1 MPQLLPSGVF
11 RSTSW
16 VLAMTLYRLSIVVAI
31 SFLLA
36 SLASAEATH
45 PYPGGVD
52 ADLWILAGQSNMVG
66 AQPLAVPEA
75 TDPRVMSFTLD
86 GEWVVAQHPLHRV
99 FEASAPVYR
108 NFFKMTPEQWADG
121 KAKSKAGASG
131 AGVGPGLD
139 FAKRVAEALDRPI
152 GLIPCALGAT
162 SMNDWDPALLDRGEE
177 SLYGNM
183 IHRARQVGGRIRGV
197 LWYQGEADVSNAEAV
212 LAYEQKM
219 LNLIDRIRLDL
230 DAPELPFIFAQ
241 VSRYVYSED
250 LGATWERGREIQRGL
265 PAKRPHVYM
274 VPTIDL
280 PLSDLIHVSAEGQRR
295 VGMRMADVALN
306 YVYQVPGRATPI
318 DFASAEVMPA
328 ISPYQQPVR
337 VRFSGVNGR
346 LVANGRLWGFETRAV
361 EGNTKPLPKPWAVE
375 LDPEHGDCV
384 ILWLN
389 APVEEPVDLYY
400 GAGMNPY
407 VNLTD
412 ERDMAVPAFGPVRV
426 GPGGSG

>member
-1 MPQLLPSGVF
+1 MFNYRFRAESALRLLSLILL
-11 RSTSW
+11 S
-16 VLAMTLYRLSIVVAI
+16 VLAAPVA
-31 SFLLA
+31 SV
-36 SLASAEATH
+36 EATH

-66 AQPLAVPEA
+66 AQPVTVPVA

-99 FEASAPVYR
+99 FEATAPVYR
-108 NFFKMTPEQWADG
+108 NFFKLTPEQWAAG
-121 KAKSKAGASG
+121 REGSKAGATGVG
-131 AGVGPGLD
+131 AGPGLD
-139 FAKRVAEALDRPI
+139 FAKGVAEALNRPI

-177 SLYGNM
+177 SLYGNL

-212 LAYEQKM
+212 AVYEAKM
-219 LNLIDRIRLDL
+219 LNLIDRLRADL
-230 DAPELPFIFAQ
+230 NAPELPFIFVQ
-241 VSRYVYSED
+241 VSRYVYAED
-250 LGATWERGREIQRGL
+250 LNATWERGREIQRGL
-265 PAKRPHVYM
+265 PGKRPQVYM
-274 VPTIDL
+274 VPAIDL

-295 VGMRMADVALN
+295 LGQRMAEVALTC
-306 YVYQVPGRATPI
+306 VYKQSGHATPI
-318 DFASAEVMPA
+318 DFASAEVMPT

-375 LDPEHGDCV
+375 LDPDNTDCV
-384 ILWLN
+384 IVWLN
-389 APVEEPVDLYY
+389 APLEEPVDLYY

-407 VNLTD
+407 ANLVD
-412 ERDMAVPAFGPVRV
+412 EKDMAVPASGPVRI
-426 GPGGSG
+426 GPGAG

>member
-1 MPQLLPSGVF
+1 MLNRHLRGKLVLRLIPLL
-11 RSTSW
+11 
-16 VLAMTLYRLSIVVAI
+16 VLL
-31 SFLLA
+31 LLA
-36 SLASAEATH
+36 APAALAETTH

-66 AQPLAVPEA
+66 AQPLTVPEA

-99 FEASAPVYR
+99 FEATAPVYR
-108 NFFKMTPEQWADG
+108 DFFKMTPEQWADG
-121 KAKSKAGASG
+121 KAKSKAGATGVG
-131 AGVGPGLD
+131 AGPGLD
-139 FAKRVAEALDRPI
+139 FAKRVAMALDRPI

-177 SLYGNM
+177 SLYGNL
-183 IHRARQVGGRIRGV
+183 IHRAGQVGGRIRGV
-197 LWYQGEADVSNAEAV
+197 LWYQGESDVSNAEAV
-212 LAYEQKM
+212 AAYEAKM
-219 LNLIDRIRLDL
+219 LNLIDRLRADL
-230 DAPELPFIFAQ
+230 NAPELPFIFAQ

-274 VPTIDL
+274 VPAIDL

-295 VGMRMADVALN
+295 LGQRMAEVALTC
-306 YVYQVPGRATPI
+306 VYAQPGHATPI
-318 DFASAEVMPA
+318 DFASVEVMPA

-346 LVANGRLWGFETRAV
+346 LVVNGRLWGFETRAV

-375 LDPEHGDCV
+375 LDPENADCV
-384 ILWLN
+384 IVWLN
-389 APVEEPVDLYY
+389 APLEEPVDLYY

-407 VNLTD
+407 VNLVD
-412 ERDMAVPAFGPVRV
+412 DKDMAVPAFGPVRI
-426 GPGGSG
+426 GPGVG